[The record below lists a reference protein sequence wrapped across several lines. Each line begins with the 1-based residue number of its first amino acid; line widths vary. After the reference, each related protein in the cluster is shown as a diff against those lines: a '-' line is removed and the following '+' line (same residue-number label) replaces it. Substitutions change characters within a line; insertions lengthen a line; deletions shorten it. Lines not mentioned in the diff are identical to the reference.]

1 MFGVSRWF
9 WLTFVCLAM
18 TGATDTI
25 SMIIRNIVRQLE
37 TPDRLR
43 GRMIGVNMVFFQG
56 GPQLGELEAG
66 AVANWLGPVVSVV
79 SGGLGCVIATAW
91 VAARDAG
98 AAALQHRSLFIMKH
112 QSGARSQTR
121 AAVAL
126 VAAFVFICVTAGSAG
141 ARQEGGQPDAPRLNQ
156 PGKDVQ
162 WVPTPPALVEKM
174 LDLAR
179 LTPKDRLV
187 DLGSGDG
194 VLVIAAARRGAR
206 ARGIEYDRG
215 LVEFSKRKAAEAG
228 VSQLTRFVRGDIF
241 KTDFSDATVVTTFLL
256 PSMNLRLRP
265 TFLAMKPGT
274 RIVANTFAIADWQ
287 PDESVAIEPCE
298 RWCTALLWIV
308 PAHVGGT
315 WSTPKGDLTL
325 TQKFQMVSGTL
336 GKEPIENGRLRG
348 DEISFTVGEATYTGR
363 VEENRMQ
370 VSATV
375 DGRRSSGRRWRCRRR
390 RARRC

>member
-1 MFGVSRWF
+1 MRIKRELSAASAIA
-9 WLTFVCLAM
+9 FV
-18 TGATDTI
+18 I
-25 SMIIRNIVRQLE
+25 
-37 TPDRLR
+37 
-43 GRMIGVNMVFFQG
+43 
-56 GPQLGELEAG
+56 
-66 AVANWLGPVVSVV
+66 
-79 SGGLGCVIATAW
+79 
-91 VAARDAG
+91 
-98 AAALQHRSLFIMKH
+98 
-112 QSGARSQTR
+112 
-121 AAVAL
+121 
-126 VAAFVFICVTAGSAG
+126 VFICVTPSSAG
-141 ARQEGGQPDAPRLNQ
+141 ARQEGGRSDAPRLNQ

-174 LDLAR
+174 LDLAG

-194 VLVIAAARRGAR
+194 VLVIAAARRGAH

-287 PDESVAIEPCE
+287 PDESVTIEPCE

-315 WSTPKGDLTL
+315 WRTPKGDLTL
-325 TQKFQMVSGTL
+325 TQKFQTVSGTI
-336 GKEPIENGRLRG
+336 GREPIENGRLRG
-348 DEISFTVGEATYTGR
+348 EEISFTVGKATYRGR
-363 VEENRMQ
+363 VEGNRMR
-370 VSATV
+370 VGATV
-375 DGRRSSGRRWRCRRR
+375 DGQVTQWTAVAQPKLRQ
-390 RARRC
+390 

>member
-1 MFGVSRWF
+1 MMRITRPLMRIKRELSAASAIAF
-9 WLTFVCLAM
+9 
-18 TGATDTI
+18 
-25 SMIIRNIVRQLE
+25 II
-37 TPDRLR
+37 
-43 GRMIGVNMVFFQG
+43 
-56 GPQLGELEAG
+56 
-66 AVANWLGPVVSVV
+66 
-79 SGGLGCVIATAW
+79 
-91 VAARDAG
+91 
-98 AAALQHRSLFIMKH
+98 
-112 QSGARSQTR
+112 
-121 AAVAL
+121 
-126 VAAFVFICVTAGSAG
+126 VFICVTASSAG

-298 RWCTALLWIV
+298 RWCTALMWIV

-315 WSTPKGDLTL
+315 WRTPKGDLTL

-336 GKEPIENGRLRG
+336 GREPIENGRLRG
-348 DEISFTVGEATYTGR
+348 EEISFTVSKATYRGR
-363 VEENRMQ
+363 VEGNRMR
-370 VSATV
+370 VGATV
-375 DGRRSSGRRWRCRRR
+375 DGQVTEWTAVAQPTLRQ
-390 RARRC
+390 

>member
-1 MFGVSRWF
+1 MMRITRP
-9 WLTFVCLAM
+9 LM
-18 TGATDTI
+18 RI
-25 SMIIRNIVRQLE
+25 KR
-37 TPDRLR
+37 
-43 GRMIGVNMVFFQG
+43 
-56 GPQLGELEAG
+56 EL
-66 AVANWLGPVVSVV
+66 S
-79 SGGLGCVIATAW
+79 
-91 VAARDAG
+91 AASA
-98 AAALQHRSLFIMKH
+98 I
-112 QSGARSQTR
+112 
-121 AAVAL
+121 
-126 VAAFVFICVTAGSAG
+126 AFVIVFMCVTASSAG
-141 ARQEGGQPDAPRLNQ
+141 ARQKGGQPDAPRLNQ

-174 LDLAR
+174 LDLAG

-194 VLVIAAARRGAR
+194 VLVIAAAQRGAR

-315 WSTPKGDLTL
+315 WRTPTGDLTL

-336 GKEPIENGRLRG
+336 GREPIENGRLRG
-348 DEISFTVGEATYTGR
+348 EEISFMVSKATYRGR
-363 VEENRMQ
+363 VEGNRMR
-370 VSATV
+370 VDATV
-375 DGRRSSGRRWRCRRR
+375 DGQVTEWTAVAQPTLRQ
-390 RARRC
+390 

>member
-1 MFGVSRWF
+1 M
-9 WLTFVCLAM
+9 LTLVA
-18 TGATDTI
+18 
-25 SMIIRNIVRQLE
+25 RQA
-37 TPDRLR
+37 RRR
-43 GRMIGVNMVFFQG
+43 GRCRF
-56 GPQLGELEAG
+56 
-66 AVANWLGPVVSVV
+66 
-79 SGGLGCVIATAW
+79 
-91 VAARDAG
+91 
-98 AAALQHRSLFIMKH
+98 AL
-112 QSGARSQTR
+112 
-121 AAVAL
+121 AL
-126 VAAFVFICVTAGSAG
+126 VIIIAFISVTAGAQ
-141 ARQEGGQPDAPRLNQ
+141 QEGGQPDGPRLNQ

-174 LDLAR
+174 LDLAG

-215 LVEFSKRKAAEAG
+215 LVELSKRKAAEAG

-265 TFLAMKPGT
+265 TFLAMTPGT
-274 RIVANTFAIADWQ
+274 RIVANTFAIAEWQ

-298 RWCTALLWIV
+298 RWCTALMWIV
-308 PAHVGGT
+308 PAHVAGT
-315 WSTPKGDLTL
+315 WSTPKGELTL
-325 TQKFQMVSGTL
+325 TQKFQMLSGTL

-348 DEISFTVGEATYTGR
+348 EEISFTAGR
-363 VEENRMQ
+363 AAYAGLVEGNRMR

-375 DGRRSSGRRWRCRRR
+375 DGQAIEWTATALPTLRR
-390 RARRC
+390 